1 VSKTEIHCDTFFY
14 EPLNSKKMET
24 NQITHE
30 ILDSAYKIHS
40 ALGPGLLE
48 SAYKACLIYELKK
61 KGFKIEV
68 EKALPLIYEEVKLD
82 CGYRI
87 DILVE
92 NNVIIELKAVEA
104 FTDVHTAQVLTYL
117 RLLGKHVGLL
127 LNFNTK
133 SLKDGIKRLVL

>member
-1 VSKTEIHCDTFFY
+1 MFNIVLHCETFV
-14 EPLNSKKMET
+14 KMEI

-30 ILDSAYKIHS
+30 ILDSAYKVHS

-48 SAYKACLIYELKK
+48 SAYQACLVYELRR
-61 KGFKIEV
+61 KGLRV
-68 EKALPLIYEEVKLD
+68 ELEKPLPLVYEEVKLD

-92 NNVIIELKAVEA
+92 NKVVVELKTVEA

-117 RLLGKHVGLL
+117 KLSGNKVGLL
-127 LNFNTK
+127 LNFYTK
-133 SLKDGIKRLVL
+133 NLKNGIKRFIL

>member
-1 VSKTEIHCDTFFY
+1 MEI
-14 EPLNSKKMET
+14 

-30 ILDSAYKIHS
+30 ILDSAYKVHS

-48 SAYKACLIYELKK
+48 SAYRACLVYELRK
-61 KGFKIEV
+61 KGFKVEE

-87 DILVE
+87 DILVADK
-92 NNVIIELKAVEA
+92 VVIELKTVEA

-117 RLLGKHVGLL
+117 RLSDNQVGLL
-127 LNFNTK
+127 LNFYTK
-133 SLKDGIKRLVL
+133 SLKNGIKRLVL

>member
-1 VSKTEIHCDTFFY
+1 MEI
-14 EPLNSKKMET
+14 

-30 ILDSAYKIHS
+30 ILDSAYKVHS

-48 SAYKACLIYELKK
+48 SAYRACLVYELRK
-61 KGFKIEV
+61 KGFKVEE

-92 NNVIIELKAVEA
+92 DKVVIELKTVDA

-117 RLLGKHVGLL
+117 RLSGNHTGLL
-127 LNFNTK
+127 LNFYTK